1 MKTLYLDCQ
10 MGAAG
15 DMIMAAL
22 IELIDDPDIFM
33 RQLNDIGLPGLHVWK
48 ESAKRCGYTGT
59 QVHVEE
65 SQQHH
70 HSTLAE
76 IWTMIDRLS
85 VSEQVKR
92 DAKAVYMIIAEA
104 ESFVHGQPVEMVH
117 FHEVGAPDAIAD
129 VVGTC
134 LLMENLRVDQVVLSP
149 IHVGSGTVK
158 CAHGVMTVPTP
169 ATAKILE
176 GMPIYSRDVQGE
188 LCTPTGAAL
197 LRYFGQRFGP
207 MPEMNAYKSGRG
219 MGTKVFPG
227 QVNGLAVM
235 LGETE

>member
-1 MKTLYLDCQ
+1 

-22 IELIDDPDIFM
+22 MELIDDSEEFLLM
-33 RQLNDIGLPGLHVWK
+33 MNQLEIPGLHVWK
-48 ESAKRCGYTGT
+48 ESVERYGYTGT
-59 QVHVEE
+59 QVHVDG
-65 SQQHH
+65 SHRHH

-76 IWTMIDRLS
+76 IWSIIDYLE

-92 DAKAVYMIIAEA
+92 DAKSVYTIIAEA
-104 ESFVHGQPVEMVH
+104 EAFVHGQPAAEVH

-134 LLMENLRVDQVVLSP
+134 LLMKMLSLDEVVVSP
-149 IHVGSGTVK
+149 IHVGMGTVK

-176 GMPIYSRDVQGE
+176 GMPIYGGNVQGE

-207 MPEMNAYKSGRG
+207 MPEMNVYKSGRG

>member
-1 MKTLYLDCQ
+1 
-10 MGAAG
+10 
-15 DMIMAAL
+15 MAAL
-22 IELIDDPDIFM
+22 MELIDDPDIFM
-33 RQLNDIGLPGLHVWK
+33 RQLNDIGLPGVQIWQETVEK
-48 ESAKRCGYTGT
+48 CGYQGN
-59 QVHVEE
+59 QIHADVAAP
-65 SQQHH
+65 HH
-70 HSTLAE
+70 HNTVRE
-76 IWTMIDRLS
+76 IRAIVDGLL
-85 VSEQVKR
+85 VSNEVKT
-92 DAKAVYMIIAEA
+92 DAKAVYEMIAEA
-104 ESFVHGQPVEMVH
+104 EAFVHGLPVEEVH
-117 FHEVGAPDAIAD
+117 FHEVGAPDAVAE

-134 LLMENLRVDQVVLSP
+134 MVMEKLSVDFVIASP

-207 MPEMNAYKSGRG
+207 MPEMNVYKSGRG